1 MIRDS
6 INGFGVD
13 DDFIENNK
21 IWDIFP
27 DFNITIMQRISGL
40 LGKRNVLVVEFHGKS
55 LLIRLFMESV
65 SQ

>member
-27 DFNITIMQRISGL
+27 DFNITM
-40 LGKRNVLVVEFHGKS
+40 
-55 LLIRLFMESV
+55 M
-65 SQ
+65 